1 MTLREYFENQ
11 PRGSKAKMARTLGIT
26 RNWVSQLI
34 AGERR
39 ASAELVV
46 EIYKY
51 TRGKVSKKH
60 LRPDLFG

>member
-1 MTLREYFENQ
+1 MTLQEYFESQ
-11 PRGSKAKMARTLGIT
+11 PRGSKVKMARTLGIT
-26 RNWVSQLI
+26 KNWVSQLI
-34 AGERR
+34 AGEKR

-46 EIYKY
+46 AINKY